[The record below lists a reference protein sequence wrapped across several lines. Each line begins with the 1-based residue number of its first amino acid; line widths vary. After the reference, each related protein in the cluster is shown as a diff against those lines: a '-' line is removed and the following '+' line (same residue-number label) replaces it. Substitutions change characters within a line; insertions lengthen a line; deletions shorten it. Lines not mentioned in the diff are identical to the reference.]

1 MKKCEER
8 DGSAGRKPSA
18 ICCLMPAV
26 PPFSAHLL
34 SRLSSVF
41 GPAQYR
47 RIESVYCQISG
58 DATHKQNKSK
68 PSLNSNSPFFCV
80 SAPLCKYAGVTQTG
94 IYRNTHVH
102 TGCEKVSLMESED
115 SNFPSA
121 TKDRKPSELNYPCL
135 THTQTGQHTRTHTHT
150 LIPSLAIIETHTSM
164 HTLSCCDIPE
174 NRTIRVTQASCEE
187 YLSKVDFM

>member
-1 MKKCEER
+1 MALRGESLR
-8 DGSAGRKPSA
+8 PSA
-18 ICCLMPAV
+18 VRCLLFLRSQPTFFA
-26 PPFSAHLL
+26 
-34 SRLSSVF
+34 RLSSVF

-47 RIESVYCQISG
+47 RIQSVYCQISG
-58 DATHKQNKSK
+58 DATHKQNKSN

-135 THTQTGQHTRTHTHT
+135 THTQTGQHTGTHTH
-150 LIPSLAIIETHTSM
+150 S
-164 HTLSCCDIPE
+164 HTLTCNHRNTHIH
-174 NRTIRVTQASCEE
+174 AH
-187 YLSKVDFM
+187 LKLL